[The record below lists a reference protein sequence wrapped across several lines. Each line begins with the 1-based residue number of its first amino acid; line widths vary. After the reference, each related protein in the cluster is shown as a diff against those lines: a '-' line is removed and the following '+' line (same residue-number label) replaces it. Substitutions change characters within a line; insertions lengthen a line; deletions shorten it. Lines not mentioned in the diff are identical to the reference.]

1 MADKEILI
9 SKLLEPGAMF
19 MVTDAVKDNLY
30 PPGSIGFVSHINGID
45 DSYQDIAK
53 LHAIMIRKGK
63 GGKNRVMNATL
74 FCPVFYVDHE
84 GFNKLLPEDGGSKKG
99 YVHIERHMS
108 SAMDM
113 MELSPMMFIGY
124 AVALS
129 RRIKFMSDQC
139 KHRRWPEKKSHPVNV
154 MRQLSGYFE
163 EEPESLLEKY
173 GSQEFRIDFVEK
185 ARRMT
190 SSLIRMQMQLDMT
203 GADVEVNAAEF
214 LVFTNKGEFIPKDAK
229 DKKNEYKFTDDDAML
244 KHTLSYYKKLRSNIE
259 VLLKS
264 KKNKKNS

>member
-19 MVTDAVKDNLY
+19 MVTDAVKDNMF
-30 PPGSIGFVSHINGID
+30 PPGSIGFISYINGID

-53 LHAIMIRKGK
+53 IHAIMIRKGK
-63 GGKNRVMNATL
+63 GGKDRVMKATL
-74 FCPVFYVDHE
+74 FSPIFYVDHK
-84 GFNKLLPEDGGSKKG
+84 GFDKLLPEDGGNKKG

-108 SAMDM
+108 ATIDM

-129 RRIKFMSDQC
+129 TRIKFMSDQC

-154 MRQLSGYFE
+154 LRQLSGYFE
-163 EEPESLLEKY
+163 EDPEILLEKH
-173 GSQEFRIDFVEK
+173 GSEAFRIDFVEK
-185 ARRMT
+185 ARRMV
-190 SSLIRMQMQLDMT
+190 SSLIRMQIQLDMT
-203 GADVEVNAAEF
+203 RADAEVNAAEF

-229 DKKNEYKFTDDDAML
+229 DKENEYKFTDDDAML
-244 KHTLSYYKKLRSNIE
+244 RRTLAHHKKLHSNIE
-259 VLLKS
+259 VLLKN